1 MDKYKDKYRIPSAR
15 YPNWDYAKDG
25 AYFITICT
33 KNRTHFFGECID
45 GKTTLSTVGAIIQ
58 GFWYEIP
65 KYSPHVE
72 LGEFIV
78 MPNHIHGV
86 LILSSNQ
93 VETLH
98 RNVWNS
104 EKETNK
110 NEFFKK
116 YHQNLV
122 RFLRLFVPTNQFVP
136 SIFTQH
142 FQNYHSIGK
151 QDFGTILSKPT
162 NHLNASVITFSIIQK
177 IGKMINFLVMNFLK
191 IDNWIDL

>member
-15 YPNWDYAKDG
+15 YPNWNYAKDG

-33 KNRTHFFGECID
+33 KNRTHFFGECVD
-45 GKTTLSTVGAIIQ
+45 EKMTLSTVGAIIQ

-98 RNVWNS
+98 RNVYEG
-104 EKETNK
+104 EKGNEPNK
-110 NEFFKK
+110 NEFF
-116 YHQNLV
+116 
-122 RFLRLFVPTNQFVP
+122 
-136 SIFTQH
+136 
-142 FQNYHSIGK
+142 
-151 QDFGTILSKPT
+151 
-162 NHLNASVITFSIIQK
+162 QK
-177 IGKMINFLVMNFLK
+177 ISPKSGSVSTIIRSYKSVCSKHIHAAFPELSFDWQARFW
-191 IDNWIDL
+191 DNIIETDESFERISNYIFNNPKNWKDDKFFGDEFPENL